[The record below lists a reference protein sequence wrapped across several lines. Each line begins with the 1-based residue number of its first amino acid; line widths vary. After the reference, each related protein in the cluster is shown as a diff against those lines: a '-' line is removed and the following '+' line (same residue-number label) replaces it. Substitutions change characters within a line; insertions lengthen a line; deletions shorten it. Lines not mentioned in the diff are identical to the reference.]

1 MNIYII
7 RGHEFEQTQFNN
19 LERVLR
25 KYNVNGFF
33 NVKFISKIIYD
44 EKEAFKL
51 QALANKHDST
61 EINDFRKSFL

>member
-25 KYNVNGFF
+25 RYNGNGFF
-33 NVKFISKIIYD
+33 NVKFISQIVYD
-44 EKEAFKL
+44 EKEAFKW
-51 QALANKHDST
+51 QA
-61 EINDFRKSFL
+61 